1 MTHLPRSVRDGP
13 VRTSPSF
20 PNFFIVGA
28 PRCASTFLYAYLR
41 EHPDVFMPGYKEPK
55 FFCSDLDS
63 GSEADAA
70 FFMRDEQE
78 YLALFSDTGGAGR
91 VGEACV
97 FNLYSAVAASRI
109 KAVSPDAKIIIM
121 LREPVEQ
128 MYSFHAVRRRNATED
143 LDFEE
148 ALAAEADRRA
158 GRRLPRLARNIKMYQ
173 YRAVASYADQVAR
186 YFETFGRANVHVI
199 IYEELVRDPAAAYRG
214 TLEFLDVNPDFLPEL
229 EVVNAHTANLSPR
242 LATLL
247 GDQTLARRVKRLLPQ
262 ALHGRLGR
270 VRQGMSHWNRRSV
283 QRMPIP
289 PRLRQR
295 LRAESTPEVVRLAEL
310 LGRELDATWGT

>member
-1 MTHLPRSVRDGP
+1 MSGAADGDRVGRLPDGQ
-13 VRTSPSF
+13 TF
-20 PNFFIVGA
+20 PDFFIVGA

-41 EHPDVFMPGYKEPK
+41 QHPEVFMPDHKDPR

-78 YLALFSDTGGAGR
+78 YLALFSDTGGAKR
-91 VGEACV
+91 VGEACQA
-97 FNLYSAVAASRI
+97 NLYSTVAAGRI

-128 MYSFHAVRRRNATED
+128 MYSFHAVRRRHATED

-173 YRAVASYADQVAR
+173 YRAVASYADQVVR
-186 YFETFGRANVHVI
+186 YFDAFGRANVHVI
-199 IYEELVRDPAAAYRG
+199 IYEELVRDPAAAYRR
-214 TLEFLDVNPDFLPEL
+214 TLEFLEVNPDFLPEL

-247 GDQTLARRVKRLLPQ
+247 GDQSLVRRMKRLLPHE
-262 ALHGRLGR
+262 LHGRLDSMLARLAG
-270 VRQGMSHWNRRSV
+270 WNRRPAV
-283 QRMPIP
+283 RRALDPLV
-289 PRLRQR
+289 RER
-295 LRAESTPEVVRLAEL
+295 LRAEFAPEVRRLSQL
-310 LGRELDATWGT
+310 LGRDLTIVW